1 MVWAS
6 HHILSAWINE
16 GNLPRWTQAVLSAHD
31 GTELLVVNSCG
42 ASQERATT
50 VCSKLKVMHRDPTL
64 TDLPQF
70 IGQQDLLHVFQPLLG
85 KSF

>member
-1 MVWAS
+1 MMWAS

-31 GTELLVVNSCG
+31 GTELLVVSSCG

-50 VCSKLKVMHRDPTL
+50 VCSELKVTHRDP

-70 IGQQDLLHVFQPLLG
+70 IGQQYLLHVFQPLLG
-85 KSF
+85 KSFSE